1 MGTVET
7 YLAVRRAAG
16 YALEG
21 QEWTL
26 RSFARYANA
35 RGDSHVR
42 SSTAIAWAGQA
53 RSLARR
59 AARLK
64 DVVRL
69 ARHARAED
77 PGHEVPPADV
87 FGSHRHRPVPYIFSP
102 SAFAGLI
109 TQARLLKPQ
118 RSLWPRTFTTLL
130 ALLLC
135 SGLRISEALSLRF
148 EDVTADGLLIR
159 RSKFKKTRLV
169 PLHATAAAELGR
181 YLVHRRRAGGTTDR
195 VFISQRGRPLQYRRV
210 HLAFRRVVH
219 AAGIALPGR
228 PTPHLHS
235 LRHSFAVRALLTC
248 PDGRHS
254 IARHTLALST
264 YLGHTHV
271 ADTYWYFEATPEL
284 MTDVAARCERFMERG
299 AS

>member
-1 MGTVET
+1 MVMGTVET

-77 PGHEVPPADV
+77 PGVLRVRPRGVEEAVRRVEVRAARHDDCGTHPAP
-87 FGSHRHRPVPYIFSP
+87 GS
-102 SAFAGLI
+102 
-109 TQARLLKPQ
+109 
-118 RSLWPRTFTTLL
+118 
-130 ALLLC
+130 
-135 SGLRISEALSLRF
+135 
-148 EDVTADGLLIR
+148 
-159 RSKFKKTRLV
+159 
-169 PLHATAAAELGR
+169 
-181 YLVHRRRAGGTTDR
+181 
-195 VFISQRGRPLQYRRV
+195 RGRPSRR
-210 HLAFRRVVH
+210 
-219 AAGIALPGR
+219 
-228 PTPHLHS
+228 
-235 LRHSFAVRALLTC
+235 
-248 PDGRHS
+248 DGR
-254 IARHTLALST
+254 ILRKKPDARAPSSAAAQGDAPREGGKTTPRA
-264 YLGHTHV
+264 
-271 ADTYWYFEATPEL
+271 EA
-284 MTDVAARCERFMERG
+284 RG
-299 AS
+299 RQRNGEDY